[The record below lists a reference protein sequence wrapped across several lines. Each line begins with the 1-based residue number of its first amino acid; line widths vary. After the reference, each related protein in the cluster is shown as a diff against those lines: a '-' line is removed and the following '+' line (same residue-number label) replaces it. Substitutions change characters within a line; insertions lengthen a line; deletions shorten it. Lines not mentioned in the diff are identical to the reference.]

1 MEKKAQEIIFPRKT
15 MKPVLSAVQF
25 NDTPVTCA
33 NQKYLGLFLDEKLY
47 FSQHIKEK
55 LGKAMREINVIKKL
69 NNVLPRPSLT
79 TIYKSFVKSHQ
90 DYGDMNNLT
99 IIDFTKTLKVCNIIL
114 SLL

>member
-1 MEKKAQEIIFPRKT
+1 

-33 NQKYLGLFLDEKLY
+33 NQKYFGLFLDEKLY

-55 LGKAMREINVIKKL
+55 LGKAMREVNVIKKL